1 MTGASKEALPEFLG
15 FLLFGV
21 WTILAA
27 NKKPGDFVL
36 GQSTR
41 SVLRVFEAVP
51 HLLRLL
57 CCLDF
62 RAPRQKRAGQGRLLR
77 LQLVPFH
84 QATPNWLFRSE
95 FEPLVLVQDNW
106 KSLPNLR
113 ETLILNAVQAG
124 LNPWDGF
131 VCIWG
136 TRQRGPAS
144 YLKEFAWFE
153 TCPNECTP
161 KWRLWRSFVFPLKTA
176 TRGTNS
182 KKRDPQMGPIFD
194 SPSHVNVLA
203 AEPKAANRYT
213 KKDRAV

>member
-1 MTGASKEALPEFLG
+1 MALPEFLD
-15 FLLFGV
+15 FLFFWV
-21 WTILAA
+21 WTVLVA
-27 NKKPGDFVL
+27 NKKLGDFVL
-36 GQSTR
+36 GQSAR
-41 SVLRVFEAVP
+41 SVLPVFEAVP

-62 RAPRQKRAGQGRLLR
+62 RAPRQKSAGQGRLFR

-84 QATPNWLFRSE
+84 QATPKLLFRSE

-136 TRQRGPAS
+136 T
-144 YLKEFAWFE
+144 
-153 TCPNECTP
+153 
-161 KWRLWRSFVFPLKTA
+161 PLK
-176 TRGTNS
+176 R
-182 KKRDPQMGPIFD
+182 
-194 SPSHVNVLA
+194 PSFLPEGICLV
-203 AEPKAANRYT
+203 
-213 KKDRAV
+213 